1 MSAEL
6 VQTVRLYWPVEHT
19 EQSVHVVAPPSE
31 NFPAEQDWQ
40 AEGLVWPIP
49 VKNSPG
55 AQKLQ
60 FCEPSPRQPP
70 TVPAGHGF
78 GHARMIIG
86 VVVSPRKAYR
96 ADSSVG
102 VSALW

>member
-40 AEGLVWPIP
+40 AEGLV
-49 VKNSPG
+49 
-55 AQKLQ
+55 
-60 FCEPSPRQPP
+60 
-70 TVPAGHGF
+70 
-78 GHARMIIG
+78 
-86 VVVSPRKAYR
+86 
-96 ADSSVG
+96 
-102 VSALW
+102 